1 MAAEYW
7 LLVLVRGQELGSR
20 SQEIGDRDQG
30 IGVVSKKAD
39 DGEIKYLEK
48 KLDNV
53 ASDEHLVAV
62 IPDANKTKA
71 FFIETKKQLDLH
83 SINTQLDNLGK
94 TGKQIEQLLS
104 KEGKFIDNALEQD
117 YQKYLARKSKESKS
131 ARDRLS
137 WKEERDYWLYDS
149 PMARGN
155 KFNKKAIDNDWYLYN
170 EVTLENGKRLDSYTP
185 PMNGVEGKIVSR
197 KATNLEEI
205 ELSTFED
212 YLKEIKAKY
221 PIGAKI
227 NAPKY
232 GDELKGKVLEGKH
245 YLEIP
250 ESNKS
255 FGKLQEYI
263 DLAKNKYDIEIIFRA
278 E

>member
-1 MAAEYW
+1 
-7 LLVLVRGQELGSR
+7 
-20 SQEIGDRDQG
+20 
-30 IGVVSKKAD
+30 
-39 DGEIKYLEK
+39 
-48 KLDNV
+48 
-53 ASDEHLVAV
+53 
-62 IPDANKTKA
+62 
-71 FFIETKKQLDLH
+71 
-83 SINTQLDNLGK
+83 
-94 TGKQIEQLLS
+94 
-104 KEGKFIDNALEQD
+104 
-117 YQKYLARKSKESKS
+117 
-131 ARDRLS
+131 
-137 WKEERDYWLYDS
+137 
-149 PMARGN
+149 MARGN
-155 KFNKKAIDNDWYLYN
+155 EFNKKAWKENWYRYN
-170 EVTLENGKRLDSYTP
+170 EVTLENEKRLDSYTP
-185 PMNGVEGKIVSR
+185 PMNGVEGMIVSR

-205 ELSTFED
+205 ELSSFED

-263 DLAKNKYDIEIIFRA
+263 DLAKNKYDIEIIFKA